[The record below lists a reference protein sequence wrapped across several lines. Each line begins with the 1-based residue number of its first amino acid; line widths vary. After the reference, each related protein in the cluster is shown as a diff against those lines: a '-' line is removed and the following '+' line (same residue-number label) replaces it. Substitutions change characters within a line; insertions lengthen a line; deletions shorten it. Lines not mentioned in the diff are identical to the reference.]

1 MWAELRTKKALL
13 TRMPEEYGGGF
24 HDVFFC
30 LAANM
35 LEVSE
40 LEAVLEEADR
50 DSGCLSAREKAL
62 RLQRLLQACAF
73 QRGISLVLR
82 G

>member
-35 LEVSE
+35 PEARG
-40 LEAVLEEADR
+40 LEAALEAAGR
-50 DSGCLSAREKAL
+50 ASASLSAREKAL
-62 RLQRLLQACAF
+62 RLKRLLQARAA
-73 QRGISLVLR
+73 QKGIPLVLR